1 MYVRVTLGVVCGF
14 VECYGVYGWGGG
26 LDGLFGAGLGWLGW
40 AVFWLGFMGLV
51 LCVGL
56 GVVVG
61 CRCDY
66 VGLGVGFSFV
76 GVVLLG

>member
-1 MYVRVTLGVVCGF
+1 VLLVWMVYWFDSLGVGM
-14 VECYGVYGWGGG
+14 VEV
-26 LDGLFGAGLGWLGW
+26 
-40 AVFWLGFMGLV
+40 WLGFMGLV